1 LNDLNVSVIII
12 NYNSSAYTLQCVQSI
27 IRHTSDQLNYQ
38 IVVVDNNSEEQDFDL
53 LRAVPKNPKIQIIRS
68 KFNLGFSGGHMLG
81 VQFTE
86 APYYFFLNNDC
97 LLLNDCLSILYSFCE
112 QNKTVALC
120 APQLFSEKME
130 KVCSFDHFPTLAT
143 KFFGTGVVRLFSK
156 KNYPHKKKTYD
167 EPLKVDTVSGSTL
180 FVRAN
185 AFFEIGGFDT
195 NYFLYSEEEDL
206 AFRLSKEHYDVFLIP
221 EAQTQHFGGASTK
234 KNLDI
239 EKEFYISFLY
249 FYRKNYGLFNTQLLK
264 IYLFFKLSRKY
275 LRDPKYKKLAT
286 HVLLGSCL
294 SNSLRHKQRGR
305 TYEKYTSQPLLYSK
319 KNKPRKGTNHGLN

>member
-1 LNDLNVSVIII
+1 MNDLNVSVIII
-12 NYNSSAYTLQCVQSI
+12 NYNSSAYTLKCVQSI
-27 IRHTSDQLNYQ
+27 IKHTSSQLSYQ
-38 IVVVDNNSEEQDFDL
+38 IVIVDNNSEKQDFDRL
-53 LRAVPKNPKIQIIRS
+53 KALSENPKVKVLRS

-120 APQLFSEKME
+120 APQLFSDKMN
-130 KVCSFDHFPTLAT
+130 KVCSFDHFPTLTT
-143 KFFGTGVVRLFSK
+143 KFFGTGAMRLFSK
-156 KNYPHKKKTYD
+156 KNYPHKKQTYD

-185 AFFEIGGFDT
+185 SFFEVGGFDT

-206 AFRLSKEHYDVFLIP
+206 ALRLSKKHDDTFLIP
-221 EAQTQHFGGASTK
+221 EAQTQHFGGGSTK
-234 KNLDI
+234 KTLEI

-249 FYRKNYGLFNTQLLK
+249 FYRKNYGILSTQVLK
-264 IYLFFKLSRKY
+264 IYLFLKLSRKCFKHS
-275 LRDPKYKKLAT
+275 KYKKLAFF
-286 HVLLGSCL
+286 VLFGACL
-294 SNSLRHKQRGR
+294 SNSLRHKQKGR
-305 TYEKYTSQPLLYSK
+305 TYEEYRSQSLL
-319 KNKPRKGTNHGLN
+319 